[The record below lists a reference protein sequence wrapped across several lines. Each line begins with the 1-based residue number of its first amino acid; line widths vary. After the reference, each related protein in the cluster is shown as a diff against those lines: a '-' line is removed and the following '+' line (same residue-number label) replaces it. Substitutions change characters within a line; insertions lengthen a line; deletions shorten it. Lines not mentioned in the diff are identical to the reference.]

1 MTFLLFVETQYTVTP
16 TSAVGSST
24 ASTAFDI
31 TVVQDQPIAVPP
43 WLKRHV
49 PTTEANAPQPIHEPR
64 RAPDRI
70 TFRDLE
76 KSRVSGPHRLDLIT
90 YSNGTVSFIEVKTP
104 WLVETKSEAQKLD
117 PVWAIY
123 QLVSPSTSEQP
134 SFLTWPAGP
143 SNDPLQGYEAYD
155 TPDWDGY
162 GAEPITPQTLSAA
175 RAFLRILPEGPL
187 SDLVEVLAWRRRFRR
202 FGVAHERWTTPQTLH
217 RHWTGPHLEG
227 VLAIG
232 VGRNRNCTPE
242 NVRTDHPERTH
253 GPIRETG
260 CVTMPLQDGEPADDW
275 DIWLSRKRQAGE
287 PTKLVRL
294 IT

>member
-24 ASTAFDI
+24 ASTASDI

-187 SDLVEVLAWRRRFRR
+187 SDLVECSPGADGSVGLEWLMSDGPLRKLFIDIGPGRTWKAYWRLAS
-202 FGVAHERWTTPQTLH
+202 G
-217 RHWTGPHLEG
+217 
-227 VLAIG
+227 
-232 VGRNRNCTPE
+232 
-242 NVRTDHPERTH
+242 
-253 GPIRETG
+253 ETG
-260 CVTMPLQDGEPADDW
+260 TVP
-275 DIWLSRKRQAGE
+275 RKTFALTTQKELTDLFA
-287 PTKLVRL
+287 RL
-294 IT
+294 GA